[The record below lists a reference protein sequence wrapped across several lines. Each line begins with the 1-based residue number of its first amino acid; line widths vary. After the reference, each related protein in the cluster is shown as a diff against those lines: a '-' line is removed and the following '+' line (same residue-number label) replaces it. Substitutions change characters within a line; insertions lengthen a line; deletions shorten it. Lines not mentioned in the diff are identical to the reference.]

1 MRRLAPAVLA
11 CLLALAFPALAVEP
25 VATPSPSPAPHSF
38 LWRVTGCG
46 PGTLYLLGSV
56 HLLRPDGARLSP
68 AMETAYEEADRLAFE
83 VDIDDLMT
91 AAPKMM
97 ASGALPDGTTLQQV
111 VSPETYA
118 RLKKALAS
126 NGVPVKAVA
135 EMKPWL
141 AALTVNAL
149 ELSKMGYVEEA
160 GIDRQL
166 WDRAKKDGK
175 ETLALEKPEIQ
186 IAIFAELTKDQDEAF
201 LRYSLDDLDSAEE
214 LLDQFTEAWQAGDA
228 ARAEALLKEGF
239 KGYPE
244 LYKRIVVDRN
254 QAWLAK
260 LEQWLAE
267 PKTTL
272 VVVGSLHM
280 VGSDG
285 LVAQLTG
292 KGCKVEQ
299 R

>member
-1 MRRLAPAVLA
+1 MRRLAPAALA
-11 CLLALAFPALAVEP
+11 CLLALALSALAVEP

-56 HLLRPDGARLSP
+56 HLLRPEGARLSP
-68 AMETAYEEADRLAFE
+68 AMETAYEKADRLAFE

-175 ETLALEKPEIQ
+175 ETLALEMPETQ
-186 IAIFAELTKDQDEAF
+186 IAIFAELTKDQDEDF

-214 LLDQFTEAWQAGDA
+214 LLNDFTEAWQAGDA

-285 LVAQLTG
+285 LVAQLTA
-292 KGCKVEQ
+292 KGCTVEQ